1 MNTEN
6 ISFENKIQKLNE
18 FYQMKQPENIITFI
32 KDNEKLIEL
41 LNETKILLK
50 KAFPQGTFELEMYHD
65 LSGEGLDHL
74 LLNIYVDKFTFNN
87 GLMDKI
93 YDIDMKILPLQK
105 ELDLAMALNLM
116 PGVKSEPN

>member
-50 KAFPQGTFELEMYHD
+50 KAFPQGTFELEMYND

-74 LLNIYVDKFTFNN
+74 LLNIYVDEFTFNN

-93 YDIDMKILPLQK
+93 YDIDMEILPLQK
-105 ELDLAMALNLM
+105 ELDLVMALNLM
-116 PGVKSEPN
+116 PGVKSELN

>member
-1 MNTEN
+1 MNNKN
-6 ISFENKIQKLNE
+6 ITFENKIQKLNE
-18 FYQMKQPENIITFI
+18 FYQMKQPENIIPFI

-50 KAFPQGTFELEMYHD
+50 NACPQGAFELEMYYD
-65 LSGEGLDHL
+65 LSGEGLNHL
-74 LLNIYVDKFTFNN
+74 LLNIYVDDFTFNN

-93 YDIDMKILPLQK
+93 YDIDMEILPLQK

-116 PGVKSEPN
+116 PGVKSEIN